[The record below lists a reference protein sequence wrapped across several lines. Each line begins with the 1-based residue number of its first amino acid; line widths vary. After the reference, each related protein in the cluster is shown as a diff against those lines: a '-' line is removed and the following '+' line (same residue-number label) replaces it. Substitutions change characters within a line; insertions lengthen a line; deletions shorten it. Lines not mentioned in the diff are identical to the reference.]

1 MATEIEH
8 KYLVH
13 DMSFVAMAVEK
24 HEISQGYLS
33 RDTGRTVRVRIID
46 DHAVIT
52 IKGPNS
58 GATRAEFEYPIPIDD
73 ARQLLTLCPPPV
85 IVKTRHIVLFHGNR
99 WEVDVFHGDNEGLTV
114 AEIELGAEDEAFER
128 PEWLREEV
136 STDARYFNCNLA
148 KNPYKNW

>member
-46 DHAVIT
+46 DRAVIT
-52 IKGPNS
+52 IKGPAS
-58 GATRAEFEYPIPIDD
+58 GLSRPEFEYDIPVTDAEQMCRLCTGVVIDKH
-73 ARQLLTLCPPPV
+73 RY
-85 IVKTRHIVLFHGNR
+85 IVSDDGNR
-99 WEVDVFHGDNEGLTV
+99 WEVDVFHGVHEGLV
-114 AEIELGAEDEAFER
+114 IAELELPSEEYEFRLPTWVGREVTGDRRYYNSVLSGVER
-128 PEWLREEV
+128 
-136 STDARYFNCNLA
+136 D
-148 KNPYKNW
+148 

>member
-46 DHAVIT
+46 DRAVIT
-52 IKGPNS
+52 IKGPAS
-58 GATRAEFEYPIPIDD
+58 GLSRPEFEYDIPVTDAEQMCRLCTGVVIDKH
-73 ARQLLTLCPPPV
+73 RY
-85 IVKTRHIVLFHGNR
+85 IVSDDGNR
-99 WEVDVFHGDNEGLTV
+99 WEVDVFHGVHEGLV
-114 AEIELGAEDEAFER
+114 IAELELPSEEYEFRLPTWIGREVTGDRRYYNSVLSGVER
-128 PEWLREEV
+128 
-136 STDARYFNCNLA
+136 D
-148 KNPYKNW
+148 